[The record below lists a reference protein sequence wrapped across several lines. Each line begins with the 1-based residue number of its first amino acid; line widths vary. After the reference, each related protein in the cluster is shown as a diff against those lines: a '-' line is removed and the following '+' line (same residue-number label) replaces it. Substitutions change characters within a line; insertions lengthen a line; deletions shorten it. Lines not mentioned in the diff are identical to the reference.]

1 LPGDFSKHKEKA
13 VAKVRRTQPA
23 AYRKI
28 CALLVPRENKVEYSN
43 SLKTMTDEQLD
54 AAIELVK
61 QMLEERAGDGAK
73 VIEGAAEP
81 VALPAPSELEHPKR
95 KPNRLLEHVDTAV
108 GPRERSAP
116 RQANY

>member
-1 LPGDFSKHKEKA
+1 
-13 VAKVRRTQPA
+13 
-23 AYRKI
+23 
-28 CALLVPRENKVEYSN
+28 LLVPREHKVEYSN

-81 VALPAPSELEHPKR
+81 ASR
-95 KPNRLLEHVDTAV
+95 
-108 GPRERSAP
+108 
-116 RQANY
+116 